1 MIKVTVTGACGF
13 IGSHLTKQLIERGF
27 HVVGVDCL
35 DDNLYSRSVKESRLK
50 ALKQLSNFDFAN
62 INIATD
68 DLDSSISDSKFV
80 FNLAAIP
87 GQVLSWK
94 LFDKYVESNI
104 LGTKK
109 VIDSC
114 IRNKVTKI
122 IHASTSSVYGKF
134 AVGDELQDTK
144 PISPYG
150 ITKLAAENLLFA
162 LTSSNNLDFTILRYF
177 SVYGPGQRPDMAIQ
191 RFLTAIKMGQE
202 INITGDGTQKRD
214 ITYVQDVV
222 EATISASSKTE
233 KKQIFNISGGKQF
246 TLNQIIDECFNVSG
260 LKSKINYVDRPIGDQ
275 EETFGDISKA
285 QKLLGFNTTFD
296 IKTGLSNQFASLA

>member
-27 HVVGVDCL
+27 HVVGIDCL

-68 DLDSSISDSKFV
+68 ELDSSISDSKFV

-114 IRNKVTKI
+114 IRNKVTRI

-222 EATISASSKTE
+222 EATISASSLTE

-246 TLNQIIDECFNVSG
+246 TLNQIINECFNVSG
-260 LKSKINYVDRPIGDQ
+260 LKPKINYIDRPIGDQ

-285 QKLLGFNTTFD
+285 QKLLGFNPTFD
-296 IKTGLSNQFASLA
+296 IKTGLSNQFASLT

>member
-13 IGSHLTKQLIERGF
+13 IGSHLTTQLIELGF
-27 HVVGVDCL
+27 HVVGIDCL

-50 ALKQLSNFDFAN
+50 SLKQLNNFDFAN

-68 DLDSSISDSKFV
+68 ELDSCFSESKFV

-114 IRNKVTKI
+114 IKNKVTKI

-191 RFLTAIKMGQE
+191 KFLTAIKMGQE
-202 INITGDGTQKRD
+202 INITGNGTQKRD
-214 ITYVQDVV
+214 VTYVQDVV
-222 EATISASSKTE
+222 EATISASSLTE

-260 LKSKINYVDRPIGDQ
+260 LKSKINYVERPIGDQ

-285 QKLLGFNTTFD
+285 QKLLGFNPTFD
-296 IKTGLSNQFASLA
+296 FKTGLSNQFASLI

>member
-191 RFLTAIKMGQE
+191 KFLTAIKMGQE

-222 EATISASSKTE
+222 EATISASSITE

-246 TLNQIIDECFNVSG
+246 TLNEIIDECFNVSG

-285 QKLLGFNTTFD
+285 QKLLGFNPTFD

>member
-68 DLDSSISDSKFV
+68 ELDSSFSDSKFV

-114 IRNKVTKI
+114 IRNKVTRI

-222 EATISASSKTE
+222 EATISASSITE

-285 QKLLGFNTTFD
+285 QKLLGFNPTFD
-296 IKTGLSNQFASLA
+296 IKKGLSNQYESLT

>member
-68 DLDSSISDSKFV
+68 ELDSSISDSKFV

-191 RFLTAIKMGQE
+191 KFLTAIKMGQE

-222 EATISASSKTE
+222 EATISASSITE

-275 EETFGDISKA
+275 EETYGDISKA
-285 QKLLGFNTTFD
+285 QKLLGFNPTFD
-296 IKTGLSNQFASLA
+296 IKKGLSNQYESLT

>member
-50 ALKQLSNFDFAN
+50 ELKQLSNFDFAN

-68 DLDSSISDSKFV
+68 ELDSSFSDSKFV

-114 IRNKVTKI
+114 IRNKVTRI

-191 RFLTAIKMGQE
+191 KFLTAIKMGQE

-222 EATISASSKTE
+222 EATISASSITE

-285 QKLLGFNTTFD
+285 QKLLGFNPTFD
-296 IKTGLSNQFASLA
+296 IKTGLSNQFASLT

>member
-27 HVVGVDCL
+27 HVIGVDCL

-68 DLDSSISDSKFV
+68 DLDSSFSDSKFV

-246 TLNQIIDECFNVSG
+246 TLNEIIDECFNVSG

-285 QKLLGFNTTFD
+285 QKLLGFNPTFD

>member
-13 IGSHLTKQLIERGF
+13 IGSHLTKQLIERRF

-68 DLDSSISDSKFV
+68 ELDSSISDSKFV

-222 EATISASSKTE
+222 EATISASSLTE

-285 QKLLGFNTTFD
+285 QKLLGFNPTFD
-296 IKTGLSNQFASLA
+296 IKTGLSNQFASLI

>member
-50 ALKQLSNFDFAN
+50 ALKQLNNFDFAN

-68 DLDSSISDSKFV
+68 ELDSSISDSKFV

-150 ITKLAAENLLFA
+150 VTKLAAENLLFA

-191 RFLTAIKMGQE
+191 KFLRAIKMGQE

-222 EATISASSKTE
+222 EATISASSITE

-246 TLNQIIDECFNVSG
+246 TLNQIIDECFNVSR

-285 QKLLGFNTTFD
+285 QKLLGFNPTFD
-296 IKTGLSNQFASLA
+296 IKTGLSNQFASLT

>member
-191 RFLTAIKMGQE
+191 KFLTAIKMGQE

-222 EATISASSKTE
+222 EATISASSLIE

-285 QKLLGFNTTFD
+285 QKLLGFNPTFD
-296 IKTGLSNQFASLA
+296 IKTGLSNQFASLT

>member
-68 DLDSSISDSKFV
+68 ELDSSISDSKFV

-191 RFLTAIKMGQE
+191 KFLTAIKMGQE

-222 EATISASSKTE
+222 EATISASSITE

-285 QKLLGFNTTFD
+285 QKLLGFNPTFD
-296 IKTGLSNQFASLA
+296 IKTGLSNQSASLT

>member
-68 DLDSSISDSKFV
+68 ELDSSFSDSKFV

-114 IRNKVTKI
+114 IRNKVTRI

-222 EATISASSKTE
+222 EATISASSITE

-285 QKLLGFNTTFD
+285 QKLLGFNPTFD
-296 IKTGLSNQFASLA
+296 IKTGLSNQFASLT

>member
-13 IGSHLTKQLIERGF
+13 IGSHLTKQLIEKGF

-35 DDNLYSRSVKESRLK
+35 DDNLYSRTVKESRLK

-62 INIATD
+62 INIVTD
-68 DLDSSISDSKFV
+68 ELDSSISDSKFV
-80 FNLAAIP
+80 FNLAAMP

-94 LFDKYVESNI
+94 LFEKYVDSNI

-114 IRNKVTKI
+114 IKNKVTKI

-162 LTSSNNLDFTILRYF
+162 LTNSNNLDFTILRYF

-191 RFLTAIKMGQE
+191 KFLTAIKMGQE
-202 INITGDGTQKRD
+202 ISITGDGTQKRD

-222 EATISASSKTE
+222 EATISASSLTE

-285 QKLLGFNTTFD
+285 QKLLGFNPTFD
-296 IKTGLSNQFASLA
+296 IKTGLSNQFASLT

>member
-13 IGSHLTKQLIERGF
+13 IGSHLTTQLIERGF

-50 ALKQLSNFDFAN
+50 SLKQLSNFDFAN

-68 DLDSSISDSKFV
+68 ELDSYFSDSKFV

-94 LFDKYVESNI
+94 LFEKYVESNI
-104 LGTKK
+104 LGTKN

-191 RFLTAIKMGQE
+191 KFLTAIKTGQE

-222 EATISASSKTE
+222 EATISASSLTE

-260 LKSKINYVDRPIGDQ
+260 LKSKINYIDRPIGDQ

-285 QKLLGFNTTFD
+285 QKLLGFNPTFD
-296 IKTGLSNQFASLA
+296 IKTGLSNQFASLT

>member
-114 IRNKVTKI
+114 IRNKVTRI

-222 EATISASSKTE
+222 EATISASSLTE

-246 TLNQIIDECFNVSG
+246 TLNQIIDACFNVSG

-285 QKLLGFNTTFD
+285 QKLLGFNPTFD
-296 IKTGLSNQFASLA
+296 IKTGLSNQFASLT

>member
-13 IGSHLTKQLIERGF
+13 IGSHLTRKLIEQGF
-27 HVVGVDCL
+27 YVVGVDCL

-50 ALKQLSNFDFAN
+50 SLKQLNNFEYLHL
-62 INIATD
+62 NIAQD
-68 DLDSSISDSKFV
+68 ELDSSIEDSKFV

-94 LFDKYVESNI
+94 LFEQYVESNI

-114 IRNKVTKI
+114 IRNNVSKI

-134 AVGDELQDTK
+134 AVGNELQDTK

-162 LTSSNNLDFTILRYF
+162 LTSDNELDFTILRYF

-191 RFLTAIKMGQE
+191 RFLSAIKVGQE
-202 INITGDGTQKRD
+202 ISITGDGSQKRD
-214 ITYVQDVV
+214 ITYVEDVV
-222 EATISASSKTE
+222 KATISASTVDE
-233 KKQIFNISGGKQF
+233 RKQIFNISGGKQF
-246 TLNQIIDECFNVSG
+246 TLNQIIDECFKVSG
-260 LKSKINYVDRPIGDQ
+260 LKSKVNYVDRPIGDQ

-285 QKLLGFNTTFD
+285 REKLGFNPIFD
-296 IKTGLSNQFASLA
+296 IGTGLFNQFASLD

>member
-68 DLDSSISDSKFV
+68 ELNSSISDSKFV

-191 RFLTAIKMGQE
+191 KFLTAIKTGQE

-222 EATISASSKTE
+222 EATISASSLNE

-285 QKLLGFNTTFD
+285 QKLLGFNPTFD
-296 IKTGLSNQFASLA
+296 IKTGLSNQFASLI

>member
-1 MIKVTVTGACGF
+1 MNKVTVTGACGF

-35 DDNLYSRSVKESRLK
+35 DDNLYSLSVKESRLK
-50 ALKQLSNFDFAN
+50 VLKQLSNFDFAN

-68 DLDSSISDSKFV
+68 ELDSSIIDSKFV

-114 IRNKVTKI
+114 IRNKVTRI

-191 RFLTAIKMGQE
+191 RFLRAIKMGQE

-222 EATISASSKTE
+222 EATISASSLTE

-296 IKTGLSNQFASLA
+296 IKTGLSNQFASLT

>member
-62 INIATD
+62 INVATD
-68 DLDSSISDSKFV
+68 ELDSSFSDSKFV

-134 AVGDELQDTK
+134 AVGNELQDTK

-150 ITKLAAENLLFA
+150 VTKLAAENLLFA

-202 INITGDGTQKRD
+202 INITGDGSQKRD

-222 EATISASSKTE
+222 QATISASSLIE
-233 KKQIFNISGGKQF
+233 RKQIFNISGGKQF

-285 QKLLGFNTTFD
+285 QKLLGFNPTFD
-296 IKTGLSNQFASLA
+296 IKTGLSNQFASLT

>member
-13 IGSHLTKQLIERGF
+13 IGSHLTKQLIEGGF

-35 DDNLYSRSVKESRLK
+35 DNNLYSRSVKESRLK

-68 DLDSSISDSKFV
+68 ELDSSFSDSKFI

-104 LGTKK
+104 VGTKN

-114 IRNKVTKI
+114 IRNKVSKI

-134 AVGDELQDTK
+134 AVGNELQDTK

-162 LTSSNNLDFTILRYF
+162 LTSSNDLDFTILRYF

-222 EATISASSKTE
+222 EATISASSLIE

-246 TLNQIIDECFNVSG
+246 TLKQIIDECFIVSG

-285 QKLLGFNTTFD
+285 QKSLGFNPTFH
-296 IKTGLSNQFASLA
+296 IKTGLSNQFASLT

>member
-35 DDNLYSRSVKESRLK
+35 DDNLYSHSVKESRLK

-68 DLDSSISDSKFV
+68 ELDSSISDSKFV

-114 IRNKVTKI
+114 IRNKVTRI

-191 RFLTAIKMGQE
+191 KFLTAIKMGQE

-222 EATISASSKTE
+222 EATISASSITE

-285 QKLLGFNTTFD
+285 QKLLGFNPTFD
-296 IKTGLSNQFASLA
+296 IKTGLSNQFASLT

>member
-13 IGSHLTKQLIERGF
+13 IGSHLTKQLIERRF

-68 DLDSSISDSKFV
+68 ELDSSISDSKFV

-191 RFLTAIKMGQE
+191 KFLTAIKTGQE

-222 EATISASSKTE
+222 EATISASSLTE

-285 QKLLGFNTTFD
+285 QKLLGFNPTFD
-296 IKTGLSNQFASLA
+296 IKTGLSNQFASLI

>member
-1 MIKVTVTGACGF
+1 MVKVTVTGACGF
-13 IGSHLTKQLIERGF
+13 IGSHLTRKLIGQGYF
-27 HVVGVDCL
+27 VVGVDCL
-35 DDNLYSRSVKESRLK
+35 DDNLYSRSVKENRLK
-50 ALKQLSNFDFAN
+50 ALKQLKNFDYLN
-62 INIATD
+62 LNIAKD
-68 DLDSSISDSKFV
+68 ELDSSFKDSKFV
-80 FNLAAIP
+80 FNLAALP

-104 LGTKK
+104 IGTKK

-134 AVGDELQDTK
+134 AVGNELQDTK

-162 LTSSNNLDFTILRYF
+162 LTNDNDLDFSVLRYF

-191 RFLTAIKMGQE
+191 RFLSAIKMGQG
-202 INITGDGTQKRD
+202 ISITGDGTQKRD
-214 ITYVQDVV
+214 ITYVEDVV
-222 EATISASSKTE
+222 DATISAMSINE

-246 TLNQIIDECFNVSG
+246 TLNQIIDECFKVSG
-260 LKSKINYVDRPIGDQ
+260 VKSKIKYVERPIGDQ

-285 QKLLGFNTTFD
+285 QNILGFNPTFD
-296 IKTGLSNQFASLA
+296 INKGLSNQFASIN

>member
-68 DLDSSISDSKFV
+68 ELDSSFSDSKFV

-191 RFLTAIKMGQE
+191 KFLTAMKMGQE

-214 ITYVQDVV
+214 VTYVQDVV
-222 EATISASSKTE
+222 EATISASSLTE

-285 QKLLGFNTTFD
+285 RKLIGFNPTFD
-296 IKTGLSNQFASLA
+296 IKTGLSNQYESLT

>member
-13 IGSHLTKQLIERGF
+13 IGSHLTKQLIELGF

-50 ALKQLSNFDFAN
+50 SLKQLSNFDFAN

-68 DLDSSISDSKFV
+68 ELDSIFSDSKFM

-114 IRNKVTKI
+114 IRNRVTKI

-134 AVGDELQDTK
+134 AVGNELQDTK

-150 ITKLAAENLLFA
+150 VTKLAAENLLFA

-202 INITGDGTQKRD
+202 INITGDGSQKRD

-222 EATISASSKTE
+222 EATISASSLIE
-233 KKQIFNISGGKQF
+233 RKQIFNISGGKQF

-285 QKLLGFNTTFD
+285 QKLLGFNPTFD
-296 IKTGLSNQFASLA
+296 IKTGLSNQFASLT

>member
-13 IGSHLTKQLIERGF
+13 IGSHLTRKLIEQGYF
-27 HVVGVDCL
+27 VVGLDCL
-35 DDNLYSRSVKESRLK
+35 DDNLYSRSVKETRLE
-50 ALKQLSNFDFAN
+50 ALKQLKNFDYLN
-62 INIATD
+62 LNIAKD
-68 DLDSSISDSKFV
+68 ELDSSFKDSKFV
-80 FNLAAIP
+80 FNLAALP

-94 LFDKYVESNI
+94 LFDRYVESNI

-114 IRNKVTKI
+114 IRNNVTKI

-134 AVGDELQDTK
+134 AVGNELQDTK

-162 LTSSNNLDFTILRYF
+162 LTNDNELDFSILRYF

-191 RFLTAIKMGQE
+191 RFLSAIKVGQE
-202 INITGDGTQKRD
+202 ISITGDGTQKRD
-214 ITYVQDVV
+214 ITYVEDVV
-222 EATISASSKTE
+222 DANISAISINE
-233 KKQIFNISGGKQF
+233 RKQIFNISGGKQF
-246 TLNQIIDECFNVSG
+246 TLNQIIDECFKVSG
-260 LKSKINYVDRPIGDQ
+260 LKSKINYVERPIGDQ

-285 QKLLGFNTTFD
+285 QDILGFNPAFD
-296 IKTGLSNQFASLA
+296 INKGLSNQFASID

>member
-68 DLDSSISDSKFV
+68 ELDSSISDSKFV

-191 RFLTAIKMGQE
+191 KFLTAIKTGQE

-222 EATISASSKTE
+222 EATISASSLNE

-285 QKLLGFNTTFD
+285 QKLLGFNPTFD
-296 IKTGLSNQFASLA
+296 IKTGLSNQFASLI

>member
-27 HVVGVDCL
+27 YVVGVDCI

-50 ALKQLSNFDFAN
+50 SLKQLSDFDFAN

-68 DLDSSISDSKFV
+68 ELDSSISDSKFV

-94 LFDKYVESNI
+94 LFEKYVESNI

-114 IRNKVTKI
+114 IKNKVTKI

-134 AVGDELQDTK
+134 AVGSELQDTK

-162 LTSSNNLDFTILRYF
+162 LTNSNNLDFTILRYF

-191 RFLTAIKMGQE
+191 KFLTAIKMGQE

-222 EATISASSKTE
+222 EATISASSLTE

-260 LKSKINYVDRPIGDQ
+260 RKSKINYIDRPIGDQ

-285 QKLLGFNTTFD
+285 QKLPGFNPTFD
-296 IKTGLSNQFASLA
+296 IKTGLSNQFASLT

>member
-13 IGSHLTKQLIERGF
+13 IGSHLTTQLIERGF
-27 HVVGVDCL
+27 HVVGIDCL

-50 ALKQLSNFDFAN
+50 SLKQLSNFDFAN

-68 DLDSSISDSKFV
+68 ELDSYFSDSKFV

-114 IRNKVTKI
+114 IKNKVTKI

-222 EATISASSKTE
+222 EATISASSLTE

-285 QKLLGFNTTFD
+285 QKLLGFNPTFD
-296 IKTGLSNQFASLA
+296 IKTGLSNQFASLI

>member
-68 DLDSSISDSKFV
+68 ELDSSFSDSKFV

-222 EATISASSKTE
+222 EATISASSITE

-285 QKLLGFNTTFD
+285 QKLLGFNSTFD
-296 IKTGLSNQFASLA
+296 IKTGLSNQFASLT

>member
-68 DLDSSISDSKFV
+68 ELDSSFSDSKFV

-114 IRNKVTKI
+114 IRNKVTRI

-191 RFLTAIKMGQE
+191 RFLTAIKMGQG

-222 EATISASSKTE
+222 EATISASSLTE

-285 QKLLGFNTTFD
+285 RKLIGFNPTFD
-296 IKTGLSNQFASLA
+296 IKTGLSNQFASLT

>member
-68 DLDSSISDSKFV
+68 ELDSSIGDSKFV

-122 IHASTSSVYGKF
+122 IHSSASSVYGKF

-191 RFLTAIKMGQE
+191 KFLTAIKMGQE

-222 EATISASSKTE
+222 EATISASSITE

-285 QKLLGFNTTFD
+285 QKLLGFNPTFD
-296 IKTGLSNQFASLA
+296 IKTGLSNQFASLT

>member
-68 DLDSSISDSKFV
+68 ELDSSFSDSKFV

-191 RFLTAIKMGQE
+191 RFLTAIKMGQG

-214 ITYVQDVV
+214 VTYVQDVV
-222 EATISASSKTE
+222 EATISASSLTE

-285 QKLLGFNTTFD
+285 RKLIGFNPTFD
-296 IKTGLSNQFASLA
+296 IKTGLSNQFASLT

>member
-68 DLDSSISDSKFV
+68 QLDSSFSDSKFV
-80 FNLAAIP
+80 YNLAAIP

-114 IRNKVTKI
+114 IRNKVTRI

-222 EATISASSKTE
+222 EATISASSLIE
-233 KKQIFNISGGKQF
+233 RKQIFNISGGQQF

-285 QKLLGFNTTFD
+285 QKILRFNPTFD
-296 IKTGLSNQFASLA
+296 IKTGLSNQFMSLS

>member
-68 DLDSSISDSKFV
+68 ELDSSISDSKFV

-114 IRNKVTKI
+114 IRNKVTRI

-191 RFLTAIKMGQE
+191 KFLTAIKMGQE

-222 EATISASSKTE
+222 EATISASSLIE

-285 QKLLGFNTTFD
+285 QKLLGFNPTFD
-296 IKTGLSNQFASLA
+296 IKTGLSNQFASLT

>member
-13 IGSHLTKQLIERGF
+13 IGSHLTKQLIERRF

-68 DLDSSISDSKFV
+68 ELDSSISDSKFV

-114 IRNKVTKI
+114 IRNKVIKI

-222 EATISASSKTE
+222 EATISASSLTE

-260 LKSKINYVDRPIGDQ
+260 LKSKINYVERPIGDQ

-285 QKLLGFNTTFD
+285 QKLLGFNPTFD
-296 IKTGLSNQFASLA
+296 FKTGLSNQFASLI

>member
-68 DLDSSISDSKFV
+68 ELDSSISDSKFV

-222 EATISASSKTE
+222 EATISASSITE

-285 QKLLGFNTTFD
+285 QKLLGFNPIFD
-296 IKTGLSNQFASLA
+296 IKTGLSNQFASLT